1 MDGDTARPR
10 ILVFDDD
17 AAHREI
23 FREILIDEG
32 YDVTVEA
39 VLCES
44 MDDVIRLAPDLIVLD
59 LIFDGQPAGLDFLR
73 RLKAA
78 PATKSIPVLV
88 CTAAGGLTEEIQR
101 QLTEW
106 ECASVTKPFD
116 IDDLVAAVRECL
128 DKAEIGV

>member
-1 MDGDTARPR
+1 MNGETARPR
-10 ILVFDDD
+10 VLVCDDD

-128 DKAEIGV
+128 DKAAIGV

>member
-1 MDGDTARPR
+1 MNGETARPR
-10 ILVFDDD
+10 VLVCDDD

-73 RLKAA
+73 LLKAA